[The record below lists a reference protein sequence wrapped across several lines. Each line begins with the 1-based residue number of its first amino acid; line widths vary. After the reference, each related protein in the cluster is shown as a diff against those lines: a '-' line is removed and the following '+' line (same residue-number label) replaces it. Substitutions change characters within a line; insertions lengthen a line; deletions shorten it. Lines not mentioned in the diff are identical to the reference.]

1 MERKE
6 VGKKGFWS
14 GLLFRVFAVVFT
26 ASGLLMLQGLSE
38 GLEPWVQGVM
48 ASSPLPDELRFHA
61 AVHGALIGILFS
73 GSLVAMLWDP
83 LRKPLLLQFYFVGH
97 LMFLATLLATDFQVA
112 KQSFFVFIL
121 FAIVLLILFA
131 VYGKRKEIF
140 RPAEPSAKSRTLL
153 IMAGVALLG
162 LLPFFINGVTGQFQD
177 PEQQF
182 RWGEGAALSIVM
194 VYGGY
199 LAATGRNG
207 SRTLAVLLSLAY
219 IFLGAASITIPNHPG
234 SWGLWGGAASIVYGL
249 IYMGLAL
256 RSHTSHSQSV
266 SKVNAS

>member
-1 MERKE
+1 MVRREAL
-6 VGKKGFWS
+6 KKRFWP
-14 GLLFRVFAVVFT
+14 GLLFRVFTVIFA
-26 ASGLLMLQGLSE
+26 ASGLFMLQGLSE

-73 GSLVAMLWDP
+73 GSLVALLWDP

-97 LMFLATLLATDFQVA
+97 LMFLATLLVTDFQLA
-112 KQSFFVFIL
+112 QQSFFVFIL
-121 FAIVLLILFA
+121 FAVVLLILFA
-131 VYGKRKEIF
+131 TYGKRKEIF
-140 RPAEPSAKSRTLL
+140 RPTEPSAKNRTLL
-153 IMAGVALLG
+153 VMAGVALLG
-162 LLPFFINGVTGQFQD
+162 LLPFFIDGVAGQFQD

-207 SRTLAVLLSLAY
+207 SRTLAVVLSLTY
-219 IFLGAASITIPNHPG
+219 MFLGAASITIPNHPG
-234 SWGLWGGAASIVYGL
+234 SWGIWGGMTSILYGL
-249 IYMGLAL
+249 IYIGLAL
-256 RSHTSHSQSV
+256 RSNRSHPQSV
-266 SKVNAS
+266 SEVNAS